1 MSDAPATKI
10 VRCCHCRGMMRVAAK
25 ALSVFCP
32 HCQKR
37 ATLESLRIVG
47 AHPGRSLSTCGDILV
62 EAPSQLNVEIVA
74 NNVTIRG
81 KVNGS
86 VSANECLEVES
97 TGRIYGD
104 VKAAKLIV
112 RDGGVIQGRIEMLP
126 SMSAKTAPVTKK
138 ATAKPEE
145 EAPATEPASSG
156 AGLPSAPGVG
166 AGRPRSLP
174 RAPQQIRPIR
184 LD

>member
-1 MSDAPATKI
+1 MSDTSATKI

-47 AHPGRSLSTCGDILV
+47 AHPGRSLATCGDILV

-86 VSANECLEVES
+86 VSANECLEVDS

-104 VKAAKLIV
+104 VRASKLIV

-126 SMSAKTAPVTKK
+126 SLTARAASAKTKESESPPQK
-138 ATAKPEE
+138 E
-145 EAPATEPASSG
+145 EAVRGSSLPPAPAVPGG
-156 AGLPSAPGVG
+156 AH
-166 AGRPRSLP
+166 GRGTTLP

-184 LD
+184 IE

>member
-1 MSDAPATKI
+1 
-10 VRCCHCRGMMRVAAK
+10 MMRVAAK

-37 ATLESLRIVG
+37 ASMESLRIVG
-47 AHPGRSLSTCGDILV
+47 AHPGRLLATCGDILV
-62 EAPSQLNVEIVA
+62 EAASQLNVEIVA

-81 KVNGS
+81 RVNGC

-97 TGRIYGD
+97 SGRIYGD
-104 VKAAKLIV
+104 VRAAKLVV

-126 SMSAKTAPVTKK
+126 SLAAKQAAQKAADRTLPDERSIPPLDSPHGHAAAPSPVI
-138 ATAKPEE
+138 
-145 EAPATEPASSG
+145 SG
-156 AGLPSAPGVG
+156 S
-166 AGRPRSLP
+166 RPVALP
-174 RAPQQIRPIR
+174 RTPQQIRPIQ

>member
-1 MSDAPATKI
+1 
-10 VRCCHCRGMMRVAAK
+10 MRVAAK

-47 AHPGRSLSTCGDILV
+47 AHPGRSLATCGDILV
-62 EAPSQLNVEIVA
+62 EAASQLNVEIIA

-81 KVNGS
+81 RVNGS

-104 VKAAKLIV
+104 VRAAKLVV

-126 SMSAKTAPVTKK
+126 SLAARQQAVRQGAAAAERS
-138 ATAKPEE
+138 EE
-145 EAPATEPASSG
+145 SHDSPHGHALPAA
-156 AGLPSAPGVG
+156 AGAPGG
-166 AGRPRSLP
+166 GPARPSSLP

-184 LD
+184 LE

>member
-47 AHPGRSLSTCGDILV
+47 SHPGRSLATCGDILV
-62 EAPSQLNVEIVA
+62 EAPSQLNVEIIA

-86 VSANECLEVES
+86 VSANECLEVDS

-104 VKAAKLIV
+104 VRAAKLIV

-126 SMSAKTAPVTKK
+126 SLSARPPAGK
-138 ATAKPEE
+138 AQMEAVAKEE
-145 EAPATEPASSG
+145 PIHGSSLPPAPAVPGG
-156 AGLPSAPGVG
+156 AH
-166 AGRPRSLP
+166 GRGTTLP

-184 LD
+184 IE